1 MNKQLKKYDKKQQK
15 HAKTNKQTT
24 ATNKKTA
31 DKKINDCYSFLV
43 GLKRT

>member
-1 MNKQLKKYDKKQQK
+1 MSKQKAIKQNEQTTKENMRNIQQK

-31 DKKINDCYSFLV
+31 DKKNQ
-43 GLKRT
+43 